1 MNIVLKHLRDQVMVI
16 TGATS
21 GIGLATARAAAR
33 AGAKL
38 TLAGRSENALRQI
51 EQELRGAGCEV
62 ECVVADVGQEGEVRK
77 VAEAAR
83 GRFGGFDTWVNNAGV
98 SIYGKSLDVPVE
110 DQRRLFETNFW
121 GVVQGSRVALE
132 HLRTRGGALINV
144 GSVVSDRA
152 FPLQGAYS
160 ASKAAVKAYTDTLRM
175 ELEQE
180 GAPVSVTLVQ
190 PASIDTPFPQHARNY
205 MDAEPNLPAPV
216 YSPQLVA
223 DAILHAAENPV
234 RDLMVG
240 GSAKL
245 IAAMEKISPRLTDQY
260 MERSLFDQ
268 QKKESWAEERGDSLY
283 EASED
288 LRERGGHEGHV
299 FERSLYT
306 TAARRPM
313 TTAAIAVGAGLA
325 MMALFAAQRRAS

>member
-1 MNIVLKHLRDQVMVI
+1 MNIVLKHIGDQVLVI

-33 AGAKL
+33 AGAKVV
-38 TLAGRSENALRQI
+38 LAGRSENALRQI
-51 EQELRGAGCEV
+51 EQELHAAGSQV
-62 ECVVADVGQEGEVRK
+62 ECVVADVGREGEVRK
-77 VAEAAR
+77 VAEVAR
-83 GRFGGFDTWVNNAGV
+83 WRFGGFDTWVNNAGV
-98 SIYGKSLDVPVE
+98 SIYGRSLDVPVE

-132 HLRTRGGALINV
+132 HLRERGGALINV

-205 MDAEPNLPAPV
+205 MDQEPNLPAPV
-216 YSPQLVA
+216 YTPQLVA

-234 RDLMVG
+234 RDLTVG

-245 IAAMEKISPRLTDQY
+245 ISTMEKLSPRLTDHY
-260 MERSLFDQ
+260 MERSLFNQ
-268 QKKESWAEERGDSLY
+268 QKKESFAQEREDSLY
-283 EASED
+283 QPSED
-288 LRERGGHEGHV
+288 LRERGAYEGHV
-299 FERSLYT
+299 FERSWYSA
-306 TAARRPM
+306 AARMPVS
-313 TTAAIAVGAGLA
+313 TAAIAVGAGLA
-325 MMALFAAQRRAS
+325 VVALFTSHRRTS

>member
-1 MNIVLKHLRDQVMVI
+1 MNIVLKHLRDQAVVI

-21 GIGLATARAAAR
+21 GIGLATARSAAR

-51 EQELRGAGCEV
+51 EQELRAAGCEV

-83 GRFGGFDTWVNNAGV
+83 NRFGGFDTWVNNAGV
-98 SIYGKSLDVPVE
+98 SIYGRSLDVPVE

-121 GVVQGSRVALE
+121 GVVHGSRVALE
-132 HLRTRGGALINV
+132 HLRERGGALINV

-190 PASIDTPFPQHARNY
+190 PGSIDTPFPQHARNY

-245 IAAMEKISPRLTDQY
+245 ISTMERLSPRLTDQY
-260 MERSLFDQ
+260 MERSLFEQ

-283 EASED
+283 SASED
-288 LRERGGHEGHV
+288 PRERGGHEGHV

-306 TAARRPM
+306 AAARRPM

-325 MMALFAAQRRAS
+325 MVALFATQRRAS

>member
-160 ASKAAVKAYTDTLRM
+160 ASKAAVKAYTDTL
-175 ELEQE
+175 
-180 GAPVSVTLVQ
+180 VQ

-288 LRERGGHEGHV
+288 LRERGGHGGHV